1 MSTAPLLTERRAP
14 LLNAPAELTPPPDA
28 LHPSGG
34 RRFHELDAFRG
45 IAALWVVLFHF
56 LYRYGQLLPQPGGPT
71 PAVPLLTSGT
81 LPVFWFFII
90 SGFVITWTIER
101 SNTVGAFTRS
111 RFSRLYPTYWAAL
124 GITFTLGVLNPLPF
138 QHYTVRELLWNTTM
152 VQEYFHVRDIDGAY
166 WSLAVELLFYTYMAV
181 FLRSGLI
188 SRLPLIALI
197 WAGASVVAH
206 LAGDLGHDVP
216 WRIQLFGF
224 LQYVHFFAAGIAFYQ
239 LWRGRAQK
247 ISAAVLILC
256 FASIALT
263 YSLTEVIV
271 CGVCF
276 GLFLL
281 AIRGRLRWIRNPVT
295 LWLGAISY
303 ALYVSHEFTGYR
315 LITSLDDYGLPHA
328 VSVMLTMGCVLVLAT
343 LLTQCV
349 EQPAM
354 RAIRR
359 VGRRPSHRASC
370 GGSQADHH
378 RKRNG
383 ASLVYRLMP
392 MARARHREGSGK
404 FRPGRT
410 KCPVEERT
418 GAA

>member
-1 MSTAPLLTERRAP
+1 MSTAPLLSEQSAQSTASQ
-14 LLNAPAELTPPPDA
+14 AELTPPPDA
-28 LHPSGG
+28 MHPSGG

-45 IAALWVVLFHF
+45 LAALWVVLFHF

-71 PAVPLLTSGT
+71 PAIPLLTFGT

-101 SNTVGAFTRS
+101 SDTVGAFTLS

-138 QHYTVRELLWNTTM
+138 QRYTPPQLLWNITM

-166 WSLAVELLFYTYMAV
+166 WSLAVELLFYAYMAL
-181 FLRSGLI
+181 FLRTGLI
-188 SRLPLIALI
+188 RRLPLIALI
-197 WAGASVVAH
+197 WAGLSVLAH
-206 LAGDLGHDVP
+206 LAADLGLNVP
-216 WRIQLFGF
+216 WRIQLFGL
-224 LQYVHFFAAGIAFYQ
+224 LQYIHFFAAGIAFYQ
-239 LWRGRAQK
+239 LWQGRSQK
-247 ISAAVLILC
+247 VSAAVLILC

-271 CGVCF
+271 CACGF

-281 AIRGRLRWIRNPVT
+281 AIRGRLSWICNPVT
-295 LWLGAISY
+295 LWFGAISY

-315 LITSLDDYGLPHA
+315 VISSLDSYGVPHF
-328 VSVMLTMGCVLVLAT
+328 VSVALTIVGVLILAT
-343 LLTQCV
+343 VLTQYV

-359 VGRRPSHRASC
+359 AGRRPSHKLAP
-370 GGSQADHH
+370 
-378 RKRNG
+378 
-383 ASLVYRLMP
+383 RLS
-392 MARARHREGSGK
+392 A
-404 FRPGRT
+404 
-410 KCPVEERT
+410 
-418 GAA
+418 